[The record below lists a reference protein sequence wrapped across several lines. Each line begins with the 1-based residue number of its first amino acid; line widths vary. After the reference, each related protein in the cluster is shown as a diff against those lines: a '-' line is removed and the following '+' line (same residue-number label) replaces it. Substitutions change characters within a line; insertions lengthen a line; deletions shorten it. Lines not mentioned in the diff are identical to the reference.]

1 MNVIKLTPQT
11 RQTIIWLA
19 ALLIGALLGL
29 AGKNWIDSS
38 ADFIASVYTRLFQF
52 LAVPTIALAVVVT
65 LASFGSQND
74 TGRIFRHTITYTL
87 LTTLAATLVGLALY
101 LVVQPDN
108 LSTQLIQ
115 RSAAPAIAGGDTLSY
130 KDHLLAVIPNNVV
143 RPFLEGNVLSILLLA
158 FAVGFALAKLHK

>member
-65 LASFGSQND
+65 LASFGSQKD
-74 TGRIFRHTITYTL
+74 TGRIFRHTITNH
-87 LTTLAATLVGLALY
+87 
-101 LVVQPDN
+101 D
-108 LSTQLIQ
+108 LSKET
-115 RSAAPAIAGGDTLSY
+115 
-130 KDHLLAVIPNNVV
+130 
-143 RPFLEGNVLSILLLA
+143 
-158 FAVGFALAKLHK
+158 